1 VKHKFNRSGLLILT
15 FLLGIVTAFAQT
27 TAPQDVS
34 GTYEGM
40 VKRPGATTEDKVS
53 LELKSAGGKITGR
66 ATHGD
71 KTAEVTDGK
80 LENGTLT
87 LKFGNDVTFVAKL
100 EGDMLVGEAVHGA
113 DKVKMEL
120 KRVTPTA
127 ATPAAA
133 ATPAP
138 AAAPATAAP
147 AAAATPAPAAAPA
160 TAAPAAAGP
169 VNLSGEWD
177 AVADANGQPFPFLL
191 VLKVEGENVTGSSS
205 SQLGDATIKTGT
217 WKDGKLV
224 LQVEG
229 QNGVISLNA
238 TVVEGKLSGEFDY
251 AGQLQGKWTAVKKK

>member
-1 VKHKFNRSGLLILT
+1 VKHKLNRSGLLILT

-100 EGDMLVGEAVHGA
+100 EGDMLVGEAVHGT
-113 DKVKMEL
+113 DKMKMEL

-127 ATPAAA
+127 AT
-133 ATPAP
+133 
-138 AAAPATAAP
+138 
-147 AAAATPAPAAAPA
+147 PA

-251 AGQLQGKWTAVKKK
+251 AGQLQGKWTAVRKK